1 MLAEQKELY
10 NFITSVEPW
19 KSRYEERQNWIGS
32 VVNPFQKIVRD
43 AIEDYNVRYGNGD
56 DDIFSHEDYL
66 GVCERLTIET
76 EHSPEYYSEFKD
88 VCNDLVTNGICENDI
103 YWNGEFE
110 FEPRKAKGLEI
121 SGVIYS
127 IYKFLKKLDPELTME
142 ESYYMYSGQRDE
154 GRFDLHENV
163 PIYGCKD
170 PAFEVSHFY
179 VSGDI
184 VIANIVN
191 LDGDTVAEVR
201 IEER

>member
-10 NFITSVEPW
+10 NFITTVEPW
-19 KSRYEERQNWIGS
+19 KSRYEERQSRIGS
-32 VVNPFQKIVRD
+32 IVNPFRKVVRD
-43 AIEDYNVRYGNGD
+43 AIADYNVRYGNGD
-56 DDIFSHEDYL
+56 DNIFSHEDYL

-88 VCNDLVTNGICENDI
+88 VCNDLATNGICENDI

-110 FEPRKAKGLEI
+110 FEPRKVRGLEI

>member
-10 NFITSVEPW
+10 NFITNVEPW
-19 KSRYEERQNWIGS
+19 KSRYEERQSWIGS
-32 VVNPFQKIVRD
+32 VINPFQKIVRD
-43 AIEDYNVRYGNGD
+43 AIADYNVRYGNG

-76 EHSPEYYSEFKD
+76 EHSPEYYSEFTD
-88 VCNDLVTNGICENDI
+88 VRKDLVTNGICEIDVW
-103 YWNGEFE
+103 WNGEYE
-110 FEPRKAKGLEI
+110 FEPRKVKGLEV

-127 IYKFLKKLDPELTME
+127 IYKFLKKLDPELTIE

-154 GRFDLHENV
+154 GRFDLHDNV

-170 PAFEVSHFY
+170 PVFEVSYFC
-179 VSGDI
+179 VSGDV

>member
-10 NFITSVEPW
+10 NFITNVEPW
-19 KSRYEERQNWIGS
+19 KSRYEERQSRIGS
-32 VVNPFQKIVRD
+32 IVNPFRKVVRD
-43 AIEDYNVRYGNGD
+43 AIADYNVRYGNGD
-56 DDIFSHEDYL
+56 DNIFSHDDFLKVY
-66 GVCERLTIET
+66 ERLTIEAIY
-76 EHSPEYYSEFKD
+76 SPEYYSEFTD
-88 VCNDLVTNGICENDI
+88 VRNDLVTNGICEDNI
-103 YWNGEFE
+103 YWNGKFE

-142 ESYYMYSGQRDE
+142 ESYYMYSAQRDE

-170 PAFEVSHFY
+170 PVFEVSYFY
-179 VSGDI
+179 VSGDV

>member
-10 NFITSVEPW
+10 NFITTVEPW

-88 VCNDLVTNGICENDI
+88 VCNDLETNGICENDI

-110 FEPRKAKGLEI
+110 FEPRKVRGLEI
-121 SGVIYS
+121 YGVIYS
-127 IYKFLKKLDPELTME
+127 IYKFLKKLDPELTIE

-154 GRFDLHENV
+154 GKFDLHENV

-170 PAFEVSHFY
+170 PVFEVSCFY
-179 VSGDI
+179 VSGDV